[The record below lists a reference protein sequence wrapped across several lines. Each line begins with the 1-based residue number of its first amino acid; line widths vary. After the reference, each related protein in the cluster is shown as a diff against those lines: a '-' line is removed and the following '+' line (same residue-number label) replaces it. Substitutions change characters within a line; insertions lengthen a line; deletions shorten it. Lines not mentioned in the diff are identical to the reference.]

1 MTTIPSQIRNFFL
14 VTALRRFQYILTG
27 FSLVILF
34 AFQSSLIYAE
44 SPLVVVA
51 TYEGVINPV
60 AAEYLDESL
69 MFAEA
74 NQADL
79 LVFQL
84 DTPGGLD
91 TSMRIMVKAITSS
104 QIPVA
109 VYVAPTGARAA
120 SAGVFLTLAAHI
132 AAMAPGTNIGAAH
145 PVAMGGEKMD
155 TVMKEKVEND
165 AAAYIHSIAERRG
178 RNTEWAENAV
188 RKSVS
193 ATAKQ
198 ALDLQLI
205 DVFAATLPQ
214 LLKKIDGREV
224 HLNTQ
229 LRTLHTSD
237 AQVKEF
243 PMTWRLQALKAL
255 SDPNIA
261 YVLMTIGTIGI
272 IAELYNPGAILPGV
286 VGGISL
292 ILAFYSLQS
301 LPVNYA
307 GVLLLILGLVM
318 LILEATVTSYGILAI
333 GGITS
338 LLLGSLMLM
347 REEFPFY
354 QLSWSVILPVV
365 ILGGGLTFL
374 IVTFGVKSLR
384 TRTSTGS
391 EGLIGMTGVAK
402 TDLIPSG
409 QILVHG
415 EIWEATSEEP
425 LTAGAPIQV
434 TGIDGLTLHVKPLLS
449 GKKET

>member
-1 MTTIPSQIRNFFL
+1 MTNFQSSIRDL
-14 VTALRRFQYILTG
+14 ILIILPRRYQYYLTG
-27 FSLVILF
+27 FSFFLLLF
-34 AFQSSLIYAE
+34 FQHFPAHSE
-44 SPLVVVA
+44 SPLIVVA
-51 TYEGVINPV
+51 SYEGVINPV
-60 AAEYLDESL
+60 AAEYLNDAIE
-69 MFAEA
+69 FAET
-74 NQADL
+74 NQAEL

-91 TSMRIMVKAITSS
+91 TSMRIMVKAITGS
-104 QIPVA
+104 QVPIA

-120 SAGVFLTLAAHI
+120 SAGVFLTLSAHI

-155 TVMKEKVEND
+155 KVMKEKVEND
-165 AAAYIHSIAERRG
+165 AVAYIQSIAERRG
-178 RNTEWAENAV
+178 RNSDWAEDAV

-198 ALDLQLI
+198 ALELKLI
-205 DVFAATLPQ
+205 DIIPENLPQ
-214 LLKKIDGREV
+214 FLKEIDGREI
-224 HLNTQ
+224 HLGTQ
-229 LRTLHTSD
+229 SLTLHTAN

-243 PMTWRLQALKAL
+243 PMTWRLEALKAL

-318 LILEATVTSYGILAI
+318 LILEATVTSYGLLAI

-347 REEFPFY
+347 SEEFPFY

-365 ILGGGLTFL
+365 ILGGGFTFL
-374 IVTFGVKSLR
+374 IVTYGVKSLKRR
-384 TRTSTGS
+384 TTTGS

-402 TDLIPSG
+402 SDLNPNG
-409 QILVHG
+409 QIFVHG
-415 EIWEATSEEP
+415 ELWDAISEEP
-425 LTAGAPIQV
+425 LKAGAHIQV
-434 TGIDGLTLHVKPLLS
+434 TSIDGLTLHVKPQLS
-449 GKKET
+449 GQKET